1 MGLNQQL
8 YDMGLPVSDLHR
20 VDHINDMIARAD
32 MDFGFVMISDKFEE
46 SLVLLADLLCWPLE
60 YVTAFKI
67 NARKDTVQVRNRS
80 ERCWRAII
88 SSFTLNCVQG
98 Y

>member
-46 SLVLLADLLCWPLE
+46 SLVLLADLLCWPLH
-60 YVTAFKI
+60 YVTSFTK
-67 NARKDTVQVRNRS
+67 NVRKDTVKV
-80 ERCWRAII
+80 
-88 SSFTLNCVQG
+88 SSRVVKILHIHDAM
-98 Y
+98 